1 MIHVISGLNY
11 DSNIY
16 LVTGKVPTIVDCGT
30 GLWNDYV
37 MKQLE
42 SIIDCKK
49 IKQIALTHEHFDH
62 CGGVRKI
69 YDKSSDKTKILA
81 HVDASKKIENG
92 ESAFAKMLGG
102 VMPKMPVDV
111 KLSDGDKVIFGDDE
125 YEVIHTPGH
134 SPGSLCFYSK
144 VNGTIFSGDTV
155 FSNGAFGRYDLPGGN
170 PDLLRDSIER
180 LSKLEIFNLYPG
192 HMAVA
197 VGDGQK
203 HMELVLKNTEYLL

>member
-1 MIHVISGLNY
+1 MINVISGLNY

-16 LVTGKVPTIVDCGT
+16 LITGKIPTIVDCGT

-37 MKQLE
+37 MKQIE
-42 SIIDCKK
+42 SFIDCSK
-49 IKQIALTHEHFDH
+49 IKQIILTHEHYDH

-69 YDKSSDKTKILA
+69 YDKTGKKAKIFAHKNASD
-81 HVDASKKIENG
+81 KIENG
-92 ESAFAKMLGG
+92 ESAFATMLGG

-111 KLSDGDKVIFGDDE
+111 KISGGDTIIFGDDE

-155 FSNGAFGRYDLPGGN
+155 FSHGAFGRYDFPGGN
-170 PDLLRDSIER
+170 PDLLRESID
-180 LSKLEIFNLYPG
+180 LIF
-192 HMAVA
+192 
-197 VGDGQK
+197 
-203 HMELVLKNTEYLL
+203 